1 MLMFIILKMKD
12 TPSNE
17 LSRDYS
23 ELLTLPDTVIRI
35 LLIFIQLLCIW
46 YLVKKVKY
54 LENVNNS
61 LYTKL
66 SSNVC

>member
-35 LLIFIQLLCIW
+35 LLIFILLLCIW
-46 YLVKKVKY
+46 YLVKKVK
-54 LENVNNS
+54 
-61 LYTKL
+61 
-66 SSNVC
+66 